1 MEGEPDLSR
10 QAMDIKLN
18 VTDAMKTQLLGLMDK
33 NGQLTLPDSM
43 SDQVISYLS
52 SKTAGKPD
60 SEVSPSKV

>member
-1 MEGEPDLSR
+1 
-10 QAMDIKLN
+10 MDIKLN